1 MPRLLQGCYNLVF
14 FIWVEKV
21 TRQHLSCQYS
31 SEKRE
36 NIKQLVIKAISED
49 SDVQF
54 YWTLISQDIDE
65 EDAIELLLD
74 IADMWVTIRG
84 FLLLQLGWRNTRN

>member
-1 MPRLLQGCYNLVF
+1 MFLVNDGTFTF
-14 FIWVEKV
+14 FVAVEKV
-21 TRQHLSCQYS
+21 TRQHLPCQYS

-65 EDAIELLLD
+65 EEDAIELLLD